1 MVFKISEI
9 CKQYGDNIVLE
20 NISLELQGGKV
31 HGILGYNGAGKST
44 SVSYTHLDVY
54 KRQAPVVGELWIL

>member
-31 HGILGYNGAGKST
+31 HG
-44 SVSYTHLDVY
+44 DVY
-54 KRQAPVVGELWIL
+54 KRQAAASLPQSVSDTM